1 MTNDMSNH
9 MSSDMSGGMSSDW
22 YDSIAVHVREQLDD
36 DEEGSVCVLFLDDR
50 GEPAVGLA
58 LPANE
63 HIGEAELDGLVHIID
78 EIDPPAVAVAI
89 PRDDGLPMASDWRL
103 WRELRARLAAG
114 RAEFIDLVVV
124 GVCSWW
130 AAGRP
135 DRAA

>member
-9 MSSDMSGGMSSDW
+9 MTSDMSNDW
-22 YDSIAVHVREQLDD
+22 YDSIAARVREQLDD

-50 GEPAVGLA
+50 GEPAVGVA
-58 LPANE
+58 LPPNE
-63 HIGEAELDGLVHIID
+63 HIGEAELDGLIHIID

-103 WRELRARLAAG
+103 WQELRARLAAS

-124 GVCSWW
+124 GASSWW